1 MVWLVWSPGRRCLGG
16 VQHGVLGLP
25 GMKYSPYMTLAAP
38 AAVRGE
44 VHDLVCA
51 WTFGETRQS
60 AWHPHNKT
68 RVRNETQV
76 LAVTELRVKGRH
88 ERPTITVKM
97 SDWRG
102 DCATGQE
109 PREKERGDIK
119 ATTGRQ
125 RPEGRRRG
133 GRPG

>member
-1 MVWLVWSPGRRCLGG
+1 M
-16 VQHGVLGLP
+16 
-25 GMKYSPYMTLAAP
+25 
-38 AAVRGE
+38 
-44 VHDLVCA
+44 
-51 WTFGETRQS
+51 TRQDR
-60 AWHPHNKT
+60 ARGITTIKT

-109 PREKERGDIK
+109 PREEERGDIK